1 FSTPSISG
9 DCQEDEEEPLF
20 AFAKSRVSL
29 ASPSMAST
37 NPLAP
42 KADQESEGSFQ
53 NTADMTAFVQNLLV
67 QMQTR
72 FQAMS
77 EGILFPFN
85 CDTLDEMGSRI
96 DELEKSINDLKAEME
111 VDSPI
116 KPNPEEDKPSNESS

>member
-1 FSTPSISG
+1 
-9 DCQEDEEEPLF
+9 
-20 AFAKSRVSL
+20 
-29 ASPSMAST
+29 MAST

-77 EGILFPFN
+77 EGIVAKI
-85 CDTLDEMGSRI
+85 DEMGSRI
-96 DELEKSINDLKAEME
+96 DELEKSINDLKTEME
-111 VDSPI
+111 ADTPI
-116 KPNPEEDKPSNESS
+116 KPNAEEDKPSNESS

>member
-1 FSTPSISG
+1 
-9 DCQEDEEEPLF
+9 
-20 AFAKSRVSL
+20 
-29 ASPSMAST
+29 MAST